1 MRRGGGREEV
11 LNPAAKS
18 AGDHRVATRR
28 RRATGSDVSTY
39 EGYFTQSVKL
49 LLALP

>member
-18 AGDHRVATRR
+18 AGDHRVATP
-28 RRATGSDVSTY
+28 SP
-39 EGYFTQSVKL
+39 QSEWAQMS
-49 LLALP
+49 ALTKDISLSL